1 MLRIYDTMSRSL
13 RELVPIEP
21 GKVSIYVCGATVQSP
36 PHVGHIRSGL
46 AFDVVR
52 RWLIHPATT

>member
-1 MLRIYDTMSRSL
+1 
-13 RELVPIEP
+13 
-21 GKVSIYVCGATVQSP
+21 VSIYVCGATVQSP

-52 RWLIHPATT
+52 RWLIQSGYDVTSEYGTSATTRCLAS

>member
-1 MLRIYDTMSRSL
+1 MSRSL